1 MSDDMSRISIDV
13 TEEEH
18 KRLKA
23 LAALKGISLKD
34 YLLKSALDSRDED
47 EEKALAELEAFL
59 DDRIRRANAGKI
71 SRRTVGDIFKQ
82 AYREAIGQGKI
93 QRRVFSKKR
102 PELLFTHCEHHY
114 IFYMMRHNRCPLI
127 IAVLHENMNLVAR
140 LKKRLR

>member
-82 AYREAIGQGKI
+82 AYREANGQAG
-93 QRRVFSKKR
+93 S
-102 PELLFTHCEHHY
+102 
-114 IFYMMRHNRCPLI
+114 
-127 IAVLHENMNLVAR
+127 
-140 LKKRLR
+140 